1 MRVLVLA
8 FYLFCLAA
16 CSEQKPVS
24 QSGVLQLH
32 QDTKV
37 SVRLSPADAPVEE
50 ILNWTVELAAGW
62 QIKEAEVTGLSM
74 NMGTIPLL
82 FKAVDGHPQLYGTEM
97 VLGACSQPK
106 MKWQLQLKL
115 HHATEGEKLLLLP
128 FYSSWPD

>member
-1 MRVLVLA
+1 M
-8 FYLFCLAA
+8 
-16 CSEQKPVS
+16 
-24 QSGVLQLH
+24 H

-82 FKAVDGHPQLYGTEM
+82 FKAVDGHPQLYSTEM

-115 HHATEGEKLLLLP
+115 HHATQGEKLLLLP